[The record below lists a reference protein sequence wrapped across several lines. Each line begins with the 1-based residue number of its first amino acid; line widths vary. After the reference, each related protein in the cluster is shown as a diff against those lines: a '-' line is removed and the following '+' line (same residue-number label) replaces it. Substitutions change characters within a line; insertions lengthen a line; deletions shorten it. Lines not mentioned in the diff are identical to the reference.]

1 MSNRQFLTERMASD
15 VNRPGY
21 KFQKQRNCIFSISVL
36 SEYQKE
42 AFRTPYLKMT
52 AEATDVIRG
61 RPFDILG
68 GGGGGLGYFP
78 KKFPVSG
85 FERKK

>member
-1 MSNRQFLTERMASD
+1 MIRMCNKTKLKVSSLRTRLRVAS
-15 VNRPGY
+15 VISINA
-21 KFQKQRNCIFSISVL
+21 FSLNNIYSV
-36 SEYQKE
+36 
-42 AFRTPYLKMT
+42 
-52 AEATDVIRG
+52 RG

-78 KKFPVSG
+78 KKIPVSG